1 MQGAKAVTVIQG
13 ISHEVHRPFGVG
25 SGRHAHRLLD
35 PLGQA
40 PLGSPGQIE
49 LHGLIDTG
57 HAFVVPPLAQQT
69 QAVVAQPT
77 PPAGLLLHHAV
88 QRLPHFPIRE
98 DRPAPRPVPTRARKL
113 YGSTGAGLAQSPL
126 GHQVVRGFALRRW
139 PQSFFAINA
148 FRASFSRASSA
159 YIRLY

>member
-1 MQGAKAVTVIQG
+1 MKSIAHSALARAATPSGCWTRWGRRRWARRGRLSFMALSTRYTRLWFHRWPSRRRRWSHSQNPQRGWCATTPFSASLTSRSLRTV
-13 ISHEVHRPFGVG
+13 
-25 SGRHAHRLLD
+25 
-35 PLGQA
+35 
-40 PLGSPGQIE
+40 
-49 LHGLIDTG
+49 
-57 HAFVVPPLAQQT
+57 
-69 QAVVAQPT
+69 
-77 PPAGLLLHHAV
+77 
-88 QRLPHFPIRE
+88 
-98 DRPAPRPVPTRARKL
+98 PRPGRVPTRARKL